1 MNAAER
7 SHRIA
12 LQAPVWFVPATLA
25 DLECRHGRLD
35 DCAECLG
42 DERQVDE
49 QLELVLEAVRS

>member
-1 MNAAER
+1 MSGLDR
-7 SHRIA
+7 STRIA

-35 DCAECLG
+35 DCAECHL

-49 QLELVLEAVRS
+49 QLELELEAVR